1 MTIRL
6 AEIVAS
12 SFRTIADKYGFRQQ
26 NEVNNGSTYSVEY
39 ASKDFVVRL
48 EQYRTE
54 LYATLYKT
62 GNPDKQIDLF
72 NLLAFMAHPQM
83 AAPASEYFYDEANV
97 EERFRKQVDYVTTVL
112 DKDFAKI
119 CDFLKADDYASKV
132 ARVDDFMLKKYPELF
147 KKCSTHK

>member
-6 AEIVAS
+6 AEIVTS
-12 SFRTIADKYGFRQQ
+12 SFRVIAEKNGFRQQ
-26 NEVNNGSTYSVEY
+26 NEVNNGSAYSVEY

-62 GNPDKQIDLF
+62 GNPEKQINLF

-83 AAPASEYFYDEANV
+83 VAHASEYFYDEANV
-97 EERFRKQVDYVTTVL
+97 EERFRKQVDHITTAI
-112 DKDFAKI
+112 DKHIDEIHAF
-119 CDFLKADDYASKV
+119 FVADDYSSKV
-132 ARVDDFMLKKYPELF
+132 ARIEDFMVKKYPELF
-147 KKCSTHK
+147 KKCSSHK